1 MRKKVI
7 EWFLK
12 LGWPAV
18 KFVIINYG
26 QEILNFVF
34 KSLKAQ
40 AKNRSIAK
48 MEEALKNARNA
59 EKAAESTDDSKEK
72 LQYYEL
78 AKAYKEAAEYQRRFL
93 SDFLEEVEISS
104 KEIMKTVQQKSSE
117 VKAEDLFVLD
127 QKEGK
132 LKAVE
137 NQKLLEHNTNN

>member
-1 MRKKVI
+1 M
-7 EWFLK
+7 
-12 LGWPAV
+12 

-34 KSLKAQ
+34 KSLKEK
-40 AKNRSIAK
+40 AKNRSTAK

-78 AKAYKEAAEYQRRFL
+78 AKAYKEAAEYQRGFL
-93 SDFLEEVEISS
+93 SDFLEEVEMSS

-117 VKAEDLFVLD
+117 VKFKDLFVLD
-127 QKEGK
+127 QKEGT

>member
-1 MRKKVI
+1 LKKKVI

-12 LGWPAV
+12 LGWPVV
-18 KFVIINYG
+18 KFVIINFG
-26 QEILNFVF
+26 QEILNFAF
-34 KSLKAQ
+34 NSLKAK
-40 AKNRSIAK
+40 ARNRSTAK

-59 EKAAESTDDSKEK
+59 ENAAESADDSKEK

-78 AKAYKEAAEYQRRFL
+78 AKAYKEEAEYQRRFL

-117 VKAEDLFVLD
+117 VKVEDLVVLD

-137 NQKLLEHNTNN
+137 NQKLLEHNSNN

>member
-1 MRKKVI
+1 MKKKVI

-12 LGWPAV
+12 LGWPVV

-26 QEILNFVF
+26 QEILNFAF
-34 KSLKAQ
+34 KSLKAK
-40 AKNRSIAK
+40 AKNRSVAR

-59 EKAAESTDDSKEK
+59 EKAAESTEDSKEK
-72 LQYYEL
+72 LRYYEL
-78 AKAYKEAAEYQRRFL
+78 AKAYKETAEYQRSFL

-117 VKAEDLFVLD
+117 IKAEDLFVLD

-137 NQKLLEHNTNN
+137 NQKLLEHNTNK

>member
-1 MRKKVI
+1 MKKKVI

-12 LGWPAV
+12 LGWPVV

-26 QEILNFVF
+26 QEILNFAF
-34 KSLKAQ
+34 KSLKAK
-40 AKNRSIAK
+40 AKNRSVAR

-59 EKAAESTDDSKEK
+59 EKAAESTEDSKEK
-72 LQYYEL
+72 LRYYEL
-78 AKAYKEAAEYQRRFL
+78 AKAYKETAEYQRSFL

-117 VKAEDLFVLD
+117 IKAEDLFVLD

>member
-1 MRKKVI
+1 LKKKVI

-12 LGWPAV
+12 LGWPVV
-18 KFVIINYG
+18 KFVITNYG
-26 QEILNFVF
+26 QEILNFAF

-40 AKNRSIAK
+40 ARNRSSAK

-59 EKAAESTDDSKEK
+59 EKAAESTEDSKEK

-78 AKAYKEAAEYQRRFL
+78 AKAYKVTAEYQRRFL

-117 VKAEDLFVLD
+117 IQAEDLFVLD